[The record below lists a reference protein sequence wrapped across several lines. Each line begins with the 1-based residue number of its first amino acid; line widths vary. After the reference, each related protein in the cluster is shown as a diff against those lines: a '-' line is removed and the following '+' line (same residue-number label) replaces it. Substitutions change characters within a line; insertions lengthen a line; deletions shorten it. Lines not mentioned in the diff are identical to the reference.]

1 MENSDMTR
9 EVFQYK
15 TQGVCSQLI
24 QIAVNNDIIED
35 VQFMGGCHGNLQGIG
50 SLVKGMKIE
59 EVISKLQGIK
69 CGGKSTSCP
78 DQLSQALIAYKNH
91 KMQQV

>member
-1 MENSDMTR
+1 MAR

-24 QIAVNNDIIED
+24 QVAVNDDIIEE

-50 SLVKGMKIE
+50 SLVKGMNIE
-59 EVISKLQGIK
+59 DVITKLQGIK

-78 DQLSQALIAYKNH
+78 DQLTQALIAYKNH